1 VKILLI
7 HSYYQQRG
15 GEDSVF
21 EQEYELLK
29 QSEDIK
35 KITFNNKSGWR
46 GALQFIL
53 SIWNSGAAG
62 KVRKMIYEFKP
73 DIVQIYNWNYASGP
87 VIIQMAKK
95 LGVKVVVN
103 VQNYRLL
110 CPSASLLHHGKLFMD
125 SIEKRGFPWKA
136 VRCRVY
142 RNSYFQTFWLA
153 FVVYFHK
160 MAGTWKMVD
169 QYIAPSKTVEKL
181 FTEYKSYTD
190 IPKEKFLVK
199 PNFSIQT
206 GILSLKREKHFLFIG
221 RLSEEKG
228 IDFLLDTFKNSSY
241 ELIIAG
247 SGPLKDKVLET
258 CAQHSNIKFAG
269 SLDKEKVKE
278 AMSTCTALIFSS
290 IWYEPFGLVITEA
303 LSNGCPLIAS
313 DIGSPTELV
322 AEGVTGIHFKTGDKK
337 SLQNR
342 LDYWQNLGE
351 AERERFSFNCI
362 SSFNEL
368 FTPGKNREQLL
379 SIYHSLV
386 NNKSE
391 IKYDN
396 E

>member
-1 VKILLI
+1 VRILLI

-29 QSEDIK
+29 QSEEVM
-35 KITFNNKSGWR
+35 KITFKNLSGWR

-53 SIWNSGAAG
+53 SIWNTGAAG
-62 KVRKMIYEFKP
+62 KVRKTIDEFKP
-73 DIVQIYNWNYASGP
+73 DIVQVYNWNYASGP
-87 VIIQMAKK
+87 VVIQIAKK
-95 LGVKVVVN
+95 QGIKVVIN

-110 CPSASLLHHGKLFMD
+110 CPSASLLHNGKLFTD
-125 SIEKRGFPWKA
+125 SIDKRSFPWKA
-136 VRCRVY
+136 IRYKVY
-142 RNSYFQTFWLA
+142 RNSFFQTFWLA

-169 QYIAPSKTVEKL
+169 QYIAPSNTVKKL
-181 FTEYKSYTD
+181 FTDYKSYTN

-206 GILSLKREKHFLFIG
+206 GIITRKREKHFLFVG

-228 IDFLLDTFKNSSY
+228 IDFLLETFKNSNH
-241 ELIIAG
+241 ELVIAG
-247 SGPLKDKVLET
+247 NGPLKEKVLNVS
-258 CAQHSNIKFAG
+258 AHHSNIQFAG
-269 SLDKEKVKE
+269 NLDKVRVKE
-278 AMSTCTALIFSS
+278 AMSMCTALIFSS

-322 AEGVTGIHFKTGDKK
+322 AEGVTGIHFKTGDIE
-337 SLQNR
+337 SLLNR
-342 LDYWQNLGE
+342 LDYWQSLSE
-351 AERERFSFNCI
+351 SEKERYSFNCVL
-362 SSFNEL
+362 SFNEL
-368 FTPGKNREQLL
+368 YTPERNRDQLL

-386 NNKSE
+386 NTKSGSL
-391 IKYDN
+391 
-396 E
+396 

>member
-1 VKILLI
+1 VRILLI

-29 QSEDIK
+29 QSEEIR
-35 KITFNNKSGWR
+35 KITFNNLSGWL
-46 GALQFIL
+46 GALQFLL
-53 SIWNSGAAG
+53 SVWNGGPAG
-62 KVRKMIYEFKP
+62 KVRKLIYEFKP
-73 DIVQIYNWNYASGP
+73 DIIQIYNWHYASGP
-87 VIIQMAKK
+87 VIIQTAKK
-95 LGVKVVVN
+95 LGVKIVIN

-110 CPSASLLHHGKLFMD
+110 CPSASLLYNGKLFTG
-125 SIEKRGFPWKA
+125 SIEKRSFPWKA
-136 VRCRVY
+136 IRYRVY

-160 MAGTWKMVD
+160 RAGTWKMVD
-169 QYIAPSKTVEKL
+169 QYIAPSNTVKKL
-181 FTEYKSYTD
+181 FTDYKSYIN

-206 GILSLKREKHFLFIG
+206 GILTRKRGKHFLFIG

-228 IDFLLDTFKNSSY
+228 ILFLLDTFKNSSF

-247 SGPLKDKVLET
+247 NGPLKDKVLES
-258 CAQHSNIKFAG
+258 CAHHSNIKFAG
-269 SLDKEKVKE
+269 NLDKEKVKE

-322 AEGVTGIHFKTGDKK
+322 AEGVTGIHFKTGDRE

-342 LDYWQNLGE
+342 LDYWQNLSE
-351 AERERFSFNCI
+351 TEKERYSFNCI
-362 SSFNEL
+362 SSYNEL
-368 FTPGKNREQLL
+368 FTPEKNREQLL
-379 SIYHSLV
+379 SIYRSVV
-386 NNKSE
+386 NNKSGRL
-391 IKYDN
+391 
-396 E
+396 